1 MPRSLAAPSAPGSIR
16 FSELTTTSV
25 NVSWEPPPLPNG
37 VLEGYR
43 LVYEPCMPVDGE
55 GTAGAAGGVRGG
67 PGSASVPAGV
77 SKIVTVDV
85 KGNSP
90 LWMKVKDLAE
100 GVTYRFRIRAKTF
113 AYGPDIEANI
123 TTGPGEGKGGGGR
136 REGFGVR
143 EEMWLGTAPLPVL
156 LLPTGT
162 ARVPWGCVPVPPALL
177 WVPRCPRPPR

>member
-43 LVYEPCMPVDGE
+43 LVYEPCTPVDGE
-55 GTAGAAGGVRGG
+55 GTAGAAGGARGG

-123 TTGPGEGKGGGGR
+123 TTGPGEGKGGGR

-143 EEMWLGTAPLPVL
+143 EEMWLGTAPPPLVL